1 MVQSWFQN
9 LFWNQDCDVVSNLL
23 AEIAIYNFEFF
34 HSALFIHLHLLFQG
48 KQDNDLHSHSDLL
61 LKFGHCGCGDHGLV
75 KVSRASDIKMTSS
88 RICTW
93 LQVLWIQ
100 LVPGDIW

>member
-1 MVQSWFQN
+1 MAQFWFQN
-9 LFWNQDCDVVSNLL
+9 LFWNQDFDAVSNLL
-23 AEIAIYNFEFF
+23 AEIAIYNFEFL
-34 HSALFIHLHLLFQG
+34 HSALFIHLHLLFQR

-100 LVPGDIW
+100 LVPGDIC

>member
-1 MVQSWFQN
+1 MVKSWFQN
-9 LFWNQDCDVVSNLL
+9 LFWKPDFDVVSNLL

-34 HSALFIHLHLLFQG
+34 HSALFIHLHLLFQR

-88 RICTW
+88 RICAW